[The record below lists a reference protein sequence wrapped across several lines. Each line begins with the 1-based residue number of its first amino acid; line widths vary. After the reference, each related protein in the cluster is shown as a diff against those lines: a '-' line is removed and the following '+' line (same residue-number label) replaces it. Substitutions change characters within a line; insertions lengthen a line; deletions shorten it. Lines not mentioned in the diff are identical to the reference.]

1 MPEALG
7 NWVAAY
13 LCSIMLV
20 LGIIIVIGLCVQ
32 KANKNKK

>member
-1 MPEALG
+1 MPETLG

-20 LGIIIVIGLCVQ
+20 LFIIIIVGLLMQ
-32 KANKNKK
+32 KAKKNKE